1 MRRLKL
7 VVLRGSL
14 PHFPAIA
21 AGCYKMVSLQRALN
35 TAVGSFITG
44 GVRCLKKRLNSGSA
58 SIGPQELL
66 KAA

>member
-1 MRRLKL
+1 MGRLKL

-35 TAVGSFITG
+35 TPAGSFHG
-44 GVRCLKKRLNSGSA
+44 GG
-58 SIGPQELL
+58 
-66 KAA
+66 